1 MKISIVITLGIV
13 AVIAIAVIAT
23 IGGSLDQSSQ
33 SKIRVAFFPSIGH
46 AVPIVGIE
54 NGIFEKGIGEQIKIE
69 TKLFDSGPQV
79 IESIFASSI
88 DVAYVGPGPV
98 INGFLKS
105 YGKDIRILA
114 GAASGGASFI
124 IQPDSGLDSIE
135 NFDGKRIASPQISN
149 SQDVSLR
156 YYLASNDLKPVE
168 KGGTVFVLNI
178 SNPDIYTLFAKG
190 DIDGAW
196 VPEPWATM
204 LVQDLDGVRL
214 FNEEKLWPNEQFASV
229 LLIARTDYLENNHE
243 LVQNWLK
250 SHKETVAWINS
261 NPDQSKSIFE
271 SFLKKHMG
279 KSLPTKIIDEAFSNL
294 TITDFK
300 VSKVPALAQLLT
312 LASLQGIAD
321 TLSGEGI
328 RFESFEMKSNSKDN
342 LLNIEESLALG
353 PAVSIFF
360 DGYVDKGKIVSLSGT
375 LVPARTVNKVI
386 GWIPLLGKILVGN
399 KIGEGIFG
407 VSFKMKGPP
416 KNIKTTVNPIKTLTP
431 RFITRMLEK
440 IKDMKNKNEE
450 TK

>member
-1 MKISIVITLGIV
+1 MKISTAVALGIV
-13 AVIAIAVIAT
+13 SIIAIAVIVT

-54 NGIFEKGIGEQIKIE
+54 NGIFEKGIGEQIQIE

-79 IESIFASSI
+79 IESIFARSI
-88 DVAYVGPGPV
+88 DVAYVGPGPT

-105 YGKDIRILA
+105 HGKDIKILA

-124 IQPDSGLDSIE
+124 VQPDSGLESIE

-190 DIDGAW
+190 EIDGAW

-261 NPDQSKSIFE
+261 NPEQSKSIFE
-271 SFLKKHMG
+271 SFLKKYMG
-279 KSLPTKIIDEAFSNL
+279 KSLPTKVIDESFTNL
-294 TITDFK
+294 TITSDPIK
-300 VSKVPALAQLLT
+300 NSVLT
-312 LASLQGIAD
+312 FAERADSLGY
-321 TLSGEGI
+321 LGRSGY
-328 RFESFEMKSNSKDN
+328 N
-342 LLNIEESLALG
+342 L
-353 PAVSIFF
+353 
-360 DGYVDKGKIVSLSGT
+360 D
-375 LVPARTVNKVI
+375 
-386 GWIPLLGKILVGN
+386 
-399 KIGEGIFG
+399 GIFYQPDLNLN
-407 VSFKMKGPP
+407 KMVRQLIG
-416 KNIKTTVNPIKTLTP
+416 
-431 RFITRMLEK
+431 
-440 IKDMKNKNEE
+440 
-450 TK
+450 

>member
-1 MKISIVITLGIV
+1 MKISTVVTLGIV

-54 NGIFEKGIGEQIKIE
+54 NGIFEKGIGEQIQIE

-105 YGKDIRILA
+105 HGKDIRILA

-196 VPEPWATM
+196 IPEPWATM
-204 LVQDLDGVRL
+204 LVQELDGVRL

-229 LLIARTDYLENNHE
+229 LLIARTDYLENNPE
-243 LVQNWLK
+243 IIQNWLK
-250 SHKETVAWINS
+250 SHEETVSWINS
-261 NPDQSKSIFE
+261 NPDKSKSIFGK
-271 SFLKKHMG
+271 FLKKYMG
-279 KSLPTKIIDEAFSNL
+279 KSLPTKIIDESFSNL
-294 TITDFK
+294 TITSDPIK
-300 VSKVPALAQLLT
+300 NSVLT
-312 LASLQGIAD
+312 FAERAD
-321 TLSGEGI
+321 VLGYLGRTGY
-328 RFESFEMKSNSKDN
+328 N
-342 LLNIEESLALG
+342 L
-353 PAVSIFF
+353 
-360 DGYVDKGKIVSLSGT
+360 D
-375 LVPARTVNKVI
+375 
-386 GWIPLLGKILVGN
+386 
-399 KIGEGIFG
+399 GIFYE
-407 VSFKMKGPP
+407 
-416 KNIKTTVNPIKTLTP
+416 TDLNPNAMVKQL
-431 RFITRMLEK
+431 
-440 IKDMKNKNEE
+440 NG
-450 TK
+450 